1 MFIIIIYIF
10 TFLDEYDIIIAI
22 DVTQLNQNFIC
33 ILDLISR
40 RGDNSIWR
48 LANFMTIAIDNKVF
62 TDKKQAL
69 CELAF
74 CHFPVSVIIDGNA
87 LIFEEFSVLENYI
100 LTH

>member
-1 MFIIIIYIF
+1 
-10 TFLDEYDIIIAI
+10 
-22 DVTQLNQNFIC
+22 
-33 ILDLISR
+33 
-40 RGDNSIWR
+40 
-48 LANFMTIAIDNKVF
+48 MTIAIDNKVF

-74 CHFPVSVIIDGNA
+74 CHFPVSVIIDGNT